1 MRKPIV
7 LLTTMALTLGSVGVA
22 GAAWDGGDELPTNP
36 LNCPGEEA
44 PACLLYTSDAADES
58 SRG

>member
-22 GAAWDGGDELPTNP
+22 GAAWDGGDDLATNP

-44 PACLLYTSDAADES
+44 PAAPAAGVPS
-58 SRG
+58 ARRI